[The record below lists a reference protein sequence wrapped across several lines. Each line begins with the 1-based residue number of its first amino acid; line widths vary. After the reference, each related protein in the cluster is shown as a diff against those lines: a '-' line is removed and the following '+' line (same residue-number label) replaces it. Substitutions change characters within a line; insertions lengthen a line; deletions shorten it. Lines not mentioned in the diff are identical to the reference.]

1 MIRNNN
7 ASVQLAEM
15 LARHEQLGYLL
26 LDSDLRIYNINS
38 EAEDIFCIAK
48 HNVLECLITDLF
60 PSLRDSEH
68 FICINEALNG
78 NSKELTEANLNP
90 FSINSRKVFRF
101 SYLPFMADNDEG
113 TGVLMLVKNLTQAEE
128 AINPAGKKFEFMMDE
143 IDIGIW
149 EVDMTG
155 HTLYLNK
162 SMCAMLNLSSI
173 DDIKEKTYYQFF
185 TQRSIEAMRSQHQ
198 ARLSDV
204 ASVFEGE
211 LISKNGDILN
221 VMIHGSPI
229 FDSCGKVKGYIGT
242 FTDITSKINYQ
253 RELKNSEE
261 RFRML
266 FEKSHRANLISKD
279 RKITL
284 VNDALLKK
292 FGYDSIDELRGK
304 SPTVLLS
311 PQSVETINERI
322 TKIDNQ
328 EEVEPTF
335 ELIFSDKAGVEFPGE
350 VEITY
355 FELEDGKSTHISIKD
370 ITVQKLAEEEIK
382 NSEAKF
388 RSLFNTQMIGI
399 AFADSQQKI
408 VEVNAKFLE
417 IIKYTKEQFHEKE
430 MYWMDLTPTEYL
442 WRDELAVEEFMKNGF
457 ITPYEKVYIR
467 RDGSKV
473 PVLIA
478 SAKLEGIKNLGVGFV
493 IDVSELKKSREE
505 TNKIAEELSKF
516 LYMASHDLKGPLA
529 SVIGLTMVA
538 KGEVTDAKAIEY
550 FSLIEKCTKKLDSS
564 LLNLMKII
572 RIKGN
577 VFEFVEIDFNKLV
590 PEVLDTLIYQQAY
603 DLPKFELN
611 VNLKA
616 PFFSDEELL
625 VSIFQ
630 NLFENSIKYKSLL
643 RKLLIKVT
651 VRDTNDDGIEIFVED
666 NGRGINSNI
675 INRIF
680 DMFYRGDSDSKGSGL
695 GLYIVQNGIEKFNG
709 SISVRNIESGGAE
722 FHIILP
728 RDVNRS

>member
-7 ASVQLAEM
+7 ASIQLAEM

-38 EAEDIFCIAK
+38 EAEEIFCVAK
-48 HNVLECLITDLF
+48 HDVLECLITELF

-68 FICINEALNG
+68 FICIREALNG
-78 NSKELTEANLNP
+78 IPKELTELTLSP
-90 FSINSRKVFRF
+90 FSIDSRRLFRF
-101 SYLPFMADNDEG
+101 SYLPFKGDNDEG
-113 TGVLMLVKNLTQAEE
+113 TGVLMLVKNLRESAE
-128 AINPAGKKFEFMMDE
+128 AVNPAGKKFEFIMDE

-149 EVDMTG
+149 EVDMMG

-162 SMCAMLNLSSI
+162 CMCSMLNLSSI
-173 DDIKEKTYYQFF
+173 DDLKEKTYYQFF

-198 ARLSDV
+198 TRLSDV

-211 LISKNGDILN
+211 LISKNGNILN
-221 VMIHGSPI
+221 VMIHGSPV
-229 FDSCGKVKGYIGT
+229 FDSRGKVKGYIGT

-279 RKITL
+279 RKIIL

-292 FGYDSIDELRGK
+292 FGYSSIDQLRGK

-311 PQSVETINERI
+311 RQSFGTIDERI
-322 TKIDNQ
+322 GRIDNQ
-328 EEVEPTF
+328 EEVEPTL
-335 ELIFSDKAGVEFPGE
+335 ELFFVGKDGIEFPGE

-355 FELEDGKSTHISIKD
+355 FELADGKSTHISIKD
-370 ITVQKLAEEEIK
+370 ITAQKIAEEEIK
-382 NSEAKF
+382 KNEAKF

-399 AFADSQQKI
+399 AFTDSHQKI
-408 VEVNAKFLE
+408 IEVNAKFLE
-417 IIKYTKEQFHEKE
+417 IIKYTKEQFQEKE
-430 MYWMDLTPTEYL
+430 IYWKDLTPEEYL
-442 WRDELAVEEFMKNGF
+442 WRDEVAVEEFMKNGF
-457 ITPYEKVYIR
+457 ITPYEKEYIR

-478 SAKLEGIKNLGVGFV
+478 SAILGGIKNMGVGFV
-493 IDVSELKKSREE
+493 IDASELKKSKEE

-538 KGEVTDAKAIEY
+538 KNEVGDAKAIEY

-572 RIKGN
+572 RIKSN
-577 VFEFVEIDFNKLV
+577 VFEFVEIDFKRLV
-590 PEVLDTLIYQQAY
+590 TDVLDTLIYQQAY
-603 DLPKFELN
+603 DLPKLELI
-611 VNLKA
+611 VDLKA
-616 PFFSDEELL
+616 PFCSDEELL

-651 VRDTNDDGIEIFVED
+651 VRDVNDSIEIIVED
-666 NGRGINSNI
+666 NGRGINSKI

-728 RDVNRS
+728 RDVNKP

>member
-7 ASVQLAEM
+7 ASLQLAEM

-26 LDSDLRIYNINS
+26 LDPDLRIFNINS

-48 HNVLECLITDLF
+48 KDALECVITDLF

-68 FICINEALNG
+68 FTCIHEALKG
-78 NSKELTEANLNP
+78 NSKELSELTLSP
-90 FSINSRKVFRF
+90 FSIDSRKLYRF
-101 SYLPFMADNDEG
+101 SYLPFNGNNDEEA
-113 TGVLMLVKNLTQAEE
+113 GVLMLVKDLTGAMES
-128 AINPAGKKFEFMMDE
+128 AIPAGKKFEFIMDE

-149 EVDMTG
+149 EVDMMG

-162 SMCAMLNLSSI
+162 SMCSMLNLSSI
-173 DDIKEKTYYQFF
+173 DDIKGKTYFEFF
-185 TQRSIEAMRSQHQ
+185 TPRSIEAMRSQHQ
-198 ARLSDV
+198 KRTADV
-204 ASVFEGE
+204 TSVFEGE
-211 LISKNGDILN
+211 LISENGRILN
-221 VMIHGSPI
+221 VMIHGSPL
-229 FDSCGKVKGYIGT
+229 FDSCGKVKGYMGT
-242 FTDITSKINYQ
+242 FTDITLKINYQ

-279 RKITL
+279 HKITL

-292 FGYDSIDELRGK
+292 FGFTSADELIGK
-304 SPTVLLS
+304 SPTVLLAAS
-311 PQSVETINERI
+311 SLETINERI
-322 TKIDNQ
+322 RRINNQ
-328 EEVEPTF
+328 EEVEQTL
-335 ELIFSDKAGVEFPGE
+335 ELFFSDKDGNEFPAE

-355 FELEDGKSTHISIKD
+355 FELADGKSSHISIKD
-370 ITVQKLAEEEIK
+370 ITAQKIAEEEIK
-382 NSEAKF
+382 KSEAKF

-399 AFADSQQKI
+399 AFTDSNQKI

-417 IIKYTKEQFHEKE
+417 IIKYTKEQFQERE
-430 MYWMDLTPTEYL
+430 MYWKDLTPEDHL
-442 WRDELAVEEFMKNGF
+442 WKDKIAVEEFMKNGF
-457 ITPYEKVYIR
+457 ITPYEKEYLR
-467 RDGSKV
+467 RDGSRV

-478 SAKLEGIKNLGVGFV
+478 SAILGGIKNRGVGFV
-493 IDVSELKKSREE
+493 IDISELKKSREE

-538 KGEVTDAKAIEY
+538 KSEVGDAKAIEY

-572 RIKGN
+572 RIKSN
-577 VFEFVEIDFNKLV
+577 VFEFVEIDFKKLV

-603 DLPKFELN
+603 DLPKLELD
-611 VNLKA
+611 VDLKT

-651 VRDTNDDGIEIFVED
+651 VRDVNDAIEIIVED

-709 SISVRNIESGGAE
+709 SISVRNVESGGAE

-728 RDVNRS
+728 RDVTRS

>member
-7 ASVQLAEM
+7 ASVELAEM

-26 LDSDLRIYNINS
+26 LDSDWRIYNINS
-38 EAEDIFCIAK
+38 VAEDIFCVSK
-48 HNVLECLITDLF
+48 HDVLEGLITEQF
-60 PSLRDSEH
+60 PSLKDSEH
-68 FICINEALNG
+68 FTCIKEALNG
-78 NSKELTEANLNP
+78 TPKELTELTLSP
-90 FSINSRKVFRF
+90 FSIDSRKLFRF
-101 SYLPFMADNDEG
+101 SYLPFKGDNDEG
-113 TGVLMLVKNLTQAEE
+113 AGVLMLVKNLTE
-128 AINPAGKKFEFMMDE
+128 APIALNSAGKKFEFIIDE
-143 IDIGIW
+143 IDVGIW
-149 EVDMTG
+149 EVDMMG

-162 SMCAMLNLSSI
+162 CMCTMLNLSSI
-173 DDIKEKTYYQFF
+173 DDIKGRTYFEFF
-185 TQRSIEAMRSQHQ
+185 TPRSIEAMRNQHQ
-198 ARLSDV
+198 KRLDDV

-211 LISKNGDILN
+211 LISKNGKILN
-221 VMIHGSPI
+221 VMIHGSPL
-229 FDSCGKVKGYIGT
+229 FDSCGKIKGYIGT
-242 FTDITSKINYQ
+242 FTDITLKINYQ

-279 RKITL
+279 YKITL

-292 FGYDSIDELRGK
+292 FGYSSVDELIGK
-304 SPTVLLS
+304 SPTILLS
-311 PQSVETINERI
+311 PKSFEAINERI
-322 TKIDNQ
+322 SRIDNH

-335 ELIFSDKAGVEFPGE
+335 ELFFADKDGIEFPAE

-355 FELEDGKSTHISIKD
+355 FELADGKSTHISIKD
-370 ITVQKLAEEEIK
+370 ITAQKIAEEEIK
-382 NSEAKF
+382 SSEAKF

-399 AFADSQQKI
+399 AFTDSNQKI
-408 VEVNAKFLE
+408 VEVNTKFLE
-417 IIKYTKEQFHEKE
+417 IIKYTREQFYEKE
-430 MYWMDLTPTEYL
+430 MYWKDLTPEEYL
-442 WRDELAVEEFMKNGF
+442 WRDEIAVEEFMKNGF
-457 ITPYEKVYIR
+457 ITPYEKEYLR

-478 SAKLEGIKNLGVGFV
+478 SAILGGIKNLGVGFV
-493 IDVSELKKSREE
+493 IDASELKKSREE
-505 TNKIAEELSKF
+505 TSKIAEELSKF

-538 KGEVTDAKAIEY
+538 KGEVADAKAIEY

-572 RIKGN
+572 RIKSN
-577 VFEFVEIDFNKLV
+577 VFEFVEIDFKKLV
-590 PEVLDTLIYQQAY
+590 PEVLDTLIYQQAF
-603 DLPKFELN
+603 DLPKLELN
-611 VNLKA
+611 VDLKT

-651 VRDTNDDGIEIFVED
+651 VRDSNDAIEIIVED

-728 RDVNRS
+728 RDATMS